1 MAYKRR
7 QLEEEEE
14 IGAPEWMVT
23 FSDCMTLLLTFFVL
37 LLSFSSFDDDIFR
50 KLRVFF
56 AKELCAVDPLTKEK
70 ESVIERETIKHM
82 GNALPFN
89 SKPMQKLSRKNA
101 RIHGRRM
108 GTHAKL
114 AIDHVKHAANA
125 WVNSAER

>member
-1 MAYKRR
+1 MTNTRKYLVRKKARKRKKTR
-7 QLEEEEE
+7 NRKMKGGMDKQLQQHHTQIKQGKKKSQELLRRARTHAQH
-14 IGAPEWMVT
+14 IGIHA
-23 FSDCMTLLLTFFVL
+23 
-37 LLSFSSFDDDIFR
+37 R
-50 KLRVFF
+50 K
-56 AKELCAVDPLTKEK
+56 
-70 ESVIERETIKHM
+70 TIKHM

-125 WVNSAER
+125 WVNRAER